1 MASKLWPS
9 AAEALQDVA
18 RDGMTVAVGGF
29 GLSGIPIN
37 LITALR
43 DTGVRNLTVVS
54 NNMGVDG
61 KALGL
66 LLENRQVIKVLSSY
80 VGENKFFM
88 QQYIDGAIE
97 VEFVPQGTLAERM
110 RAGGSGIAGFYTKTG
125 VGTLIAEGK
134 PTMDFDGE
142 TYVLERGI
150 VADLALVHAHTADT
164 DGNLVYRLTARNFNP
179 LAAMSGQVTFAQAEH
194 IVALGDINPDHI
206 VTPGVY
212 IHAVAQAVTPT
223 DIEQHTVHPRPVTE
237 EALA

>member
-66 LLENRQVIKVLSSY
+66 LLDRRPRRQRIRRRHQQQPRAQQCTLRLAPLQRREPLGHLRIAALCARALLRAHLQRRLLPAVCVSAVRNCAPRGFQRCQPRRLRMSS
-80 VGENKFFM
+80 
-88 QQYIDGAIE
+88 
-97 VEFVPQGTLAERM
+97 
-110 RAGGSGIAGFYTKTG
+110 S
-125 VGTLIAEGK
+125 
-134 PTMDFDGE
+134 
-142 TYVLERGI
+142 
-150 VADLALVHAHTADT
+150 TAPRIT
-164 DGNLVYRLTARNFNP
+164 RPST
-179 LAAMSGQVTFAQAEH
+179 TFW
-194 IVALGDINPDHI
+194 V
-206 VTPGVY
+206 
-212 IHAVAQAVTPT
+212 
-223 DIEQHTVHPRPVTE
+223 
-237 EALA
+237 

>member
-66 LLENRQVIKVLSSY
+66 LLDRQ
-80 VGENKFFM
+80 
-88 QQYIDGAIE
+88 
-97 VEFVPQGTLAERM
+97 
-110 RAGGSGIAGFYTKTG
+110 G
-125 VGTLIAEGK
+125 V
-134 PTMDFDGE
+134 
-142 TYVLERGI
+142 ERGR
-150 VADLALVHAHTADT
+150 AD
-164 DGNLVYRLTARNFNP
+164 
-179 LAAMSGQVTFAQAEH
+179 
-194 IVALGDINPDHI
+194 
-206 VTPGVY
+206 PG
-212 IHAVAQAVTPT
+212 AVKC
-223 DIEQHTVHPRPVTE
+223 R
-237 EALA
+237 